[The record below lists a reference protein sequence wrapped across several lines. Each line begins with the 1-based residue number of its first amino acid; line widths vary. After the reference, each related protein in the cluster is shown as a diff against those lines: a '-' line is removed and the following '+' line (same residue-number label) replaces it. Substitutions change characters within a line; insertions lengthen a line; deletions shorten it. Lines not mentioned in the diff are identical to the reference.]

1 MLEDAPWGTWNMIAR
16 RFNKCLP
23 LLAGL
28 ALLFAPVWASARS
41 PLDNLTIITEDYPP
55 FNFEQDGELKGI
67 STEIIGELLE
77 IGGSKKSIKDIQ
89 LVSWARGYNLARTE
103 PNHALFSTTRT
114 EQREPL
120 FKWVGPF
127 VPTIVGVIAKKE
139 RGFDISSVADLHKL
153 RIGAVRDDI
162 GHQLLTEAGMP
173 KERLEAVQLN
183 DQNYK
188 KLFSDRIDAI
198 AYETTVS
205 NWHIKNMGADPD
217 DFEVI
222 YELKSA
228 ELYLALH
235 KDTPDEIVTG
245 LQKALDM
252 IKKNGTYQAILKKYM

>member
-1 MLEDAPWGTWNMIAR
+1 MIAR
-16 RFNKCLP
+16 RLTKRLS
-23 LLAGL
+23 LLLGV
-28 ALLFAPVWASARS
+28 ALLFAPVWASAQS
-41 PLDNLTIITEDYPP
+41 PLDDLTIITEDYPP

-67 STEIIGELLE
+67 STEIVGELLK
-77 IGGSKKSIKDIQ
+77 IGGSNKSIKDIQ
-89 LVSWARGYNLARTE
+89 LVSWARGYNLAQTE
-103 PNHALFSTTRT
+103 PNHALYSTTRT

-127 VPTIVGVIAKKE
+127 VPTIVGVIAKKG
-139 RGFDISSVADLHKL
+139 RAFDITSVEDLRKL

-162 GHQLLTEAGMP
+162 GHQLLLEAGMP
-173 KERLEAVQLN
+173 TDRLEAVQFN

-188 KLFSDRIDAI
+188 KLFSDRVDAI
-198 AYETTVS
+198 AYEATVS
-205 NWHIKNMGADPD
+205 NWRIRNMDADPD

-222 YELKSA
+222 YELRRA

-252 IKKNGTYQAILKKYM
+252 IKKNGTYDAILKKYM

>member
-1 MLEDAPWGTWNMIAR
+1 MITCRFRTYLSILATLILLSVPTGTRAQ
-16 RFNKCLP
+16 
-23 LLAGL
+23 
-28 ALLFAPVWASARS
+28 S
-41 PLDNLTIITEDYPP
+41 PLDDLTIITEDYPP
-55 FNFEQDGELKGI
+55 FNFEQDGKLKGI
-67 STEIIGELLE
+67 STEIVGELLK
-77 IGGSKKSIKDIQ
+77 IGGSDKTIDDIKLI
-89 LVSWARGYNLARTE
+89 SWARGYNLAQTE
-103 PNHALFSTTRT
+103 PNHALYSTTRT
-114 EQREPL
+114 EKRETL

-127 VPTIVGVIAKKE
+127 VPTVVGLIAKKE
-139 RGFDISSVADLHKL
+139 RGLVISSADDLQKL

-162 GHQLLTEAGMP
+162 GHQLLLEVGMP
-173 KERLEAVQLN
+173 TDRLEAVQFN

-205 NWHIKNMGADPD
+205 NWRIRNMGQNPE

-222 YELKSA
+222 HELRRA

-252 IKKNGTYQAILKKYM
+252 IKRNGTYQAILDKYM